1 MIFEG
6 EMISEIVPR
15 KAERQPTGSPKKKKK
30 HKLHRSKSGRREMQ
44 TYSTDIIEDD
54 IIIE

>member
-30 HKLHRSKSGRREMQ
+30 HKLHRSNSGRREVQ